1 MRVAVTVEQ
10 FWHRVPGGTATATAR
25 MLRPLLADADSDVDL
40 IGVAAAH
47 RHRPP
52 PAFRIGLPVRQLPLP
67 RPLLYDAW
75 RLARTPPVQLVTGP
89 VDLVHATTLAI
100 PPKLASGLRRV
111 PLVVTVHD
119 LAFLQAPEHFTARGN
134 RFFLRA
140 LELTRRLADAVIV
153 PSGQV
158 RQDCLDAGLPDEVLH
173 VVPHG
178 VYPDRTIPE
187 QVRGALRRH
196 GLHRPY
202 VLWCGTLEPRKNVA
216 GLLAGFAEIAGRRPD
231 LDLVLVGPDGWGD
244 ALGGGPRPP
253 ADRVK
258 ALGFVTDSDL
268 AALYKGAHA
277 FAYPSLREGF
287 GLPVLEAMAH
297 GAPVLTTVGTPM
309 ADVAGDAGV
318 IVAPTPQAIA
328 AGLLEV
334 TGPRRDELAAR
345 ALARAAGYSWPACAT
360 ATADVYRAALNRP
373 GAGR

>member
-25 MLRPLLADADSDVDL
+25 MLRPLLADAGSGVTL
-40 IGVAAAH
+40 VGVAAAH

-52 PAFRIGLPVRQLPLP
+52 EAFRIGLPVRHLPLP
-67 RPLLYDAW
+67 RPVLYDAW
-75 RLARTPPVQLVTGP
+75 RLGRVPPVQLVTGP

-100 PPKLASGLRRV
+100 PPKLPRRAGRV

-134 RFFLRA
+134 RFFLRG
-140 LELTRRLADAVIV
+140 LELTRRLADAIIV
-153 PSGQV
+153 PSRLA
-158 RQDCLDAGLPDEVLH
+158 RQECLDAGLPGGIVH

-178 VYPDRTIPE
+178 VDPDRTTPG
-187 QVRGALRRH
+187 QVTDTLARH

-202 VLWCGTLEPRKNVA
+202 VLWCGTLEPRKNVS
-216 GLLAGFAEIAGRRPD
+216 GLLAGFARVAAERPD
-231 LDLVLVGPDGWGD
+231 LDLVLAGPSGWGD
-244 ALGGGPRPP
+244 ALGDGPRPP
-253 ADRVK
+253 ADRVR
-258 ALGFVTDSDL
+258 ALGFVSDADL
-268 AALYKGAHA
+268 AALYRGATA

-297 GAPVLTTVGTPM
+297 GAPVLSTTGTPM

-318 IVAPTPQAIA
+318 LVTPDADAIA

-334 TGPRRDELAAR
+334 TGPRRDELAVR
-345 ALARAAGYSWPACAT
+345 ALARAGEFSWQECARAT
-360 ATADVYRAALNRP
+360 AEVYRTAA
-373 GAGR
+373 GAR

>member
-25 MLRPLLADADSDVDL
+25 MLRPLLAAADADLSLV
-40 IGVAAAH
+40 GVAAAH
-47 RHRPP
+47 RRP
-52 PAFRIGLPVRQLPLP
+52 ARADFRIGLPVRHLPLP
-67 RPLLYDAW
+67 RPVLYDAW
-75 RLARTPPVQLVTGP
+75 RLARVPPVQLVTGR
-89 VDLVHATTLAI
+89 VDLVHATTLAV
-100 PPKLASGLRRV
+100 PPRLGV

-134 RFFLRA
+134 RFFRRG

-158 RQDCLDAGLPDEVLH
+158 RRECLDAGLPEEHIH

-178 VYPDRTIPE
+178 VDPDRTTPG
-187 QVRGALRRH
+187 QVADALARH
-196 GLHRPY
+196 GLRRPY

-216 GLLAGFAEIAGRRPD
+216 GLLAGFTRVADEHPD
-231 LDLVLVGPDGWGD
+231 LDLVLVGPSGWGD
-244 ALGGGPRPP
+244 AFGTGPRPP
-253 ADRVK
+253 ADRVRP
-258 ALGFVTDSDL
+258 LGFVSDADL
-268 AALYKGAHA
+268 AALYKGARA

-297 GAPVLTTVGTPM
+297 GTPVLTTAGTPM

-318 IVAPTPQAIA
+318 IVTPDADAIA

-334 TGPRRDELAAR
+334 TGPRRDALAAA
-345 ALARAAGYSWPACAT
+345 ALARSRRYSWQECAQAT
-360 ATADVYRAALNRP
+360 ARVYRAA
-373 GAGR
+373 AGRR